1 MPFNASLPPIWR
13 EVHDLGATG
22 AGRLVCQ
29 ALLTG
34 AVSGGVIGLFRIAYT
49 RINAAVVALVG
60 PAAPTEAAAV
70 ACLFGVLCL
79 MAAAG
84 GWLLRIEPLISGSGI
99 PQVELMIA
107 GRIPPMRCLRV
118 LFAKFTGTLISLS
131 AGLSVGREGPCIQMG
146 AAVGLGVGR
155 LFREGSGPAR
165 YLVGGGVAGM
175 TAAFG
180 APLAGMLFAF
190 EEMRMVLA
198 VPLVLFCGLSALG
211 AWLVISLAFD
221 LGLVFPFRNLDALAP
236 GQWWLVAVL
245 GPACGVAGAAYNRLL
260 VGLTLWEDRLQD
272 VLGLPGAVRVLLPFL
287 CAGGL
292 LLAYPQVIAGFGPDS
307 LSFEAPSLALSA
319 LLILLLVKVAF
330 SCVSFASGVSGGLLM
345 PMLLIGLMLGGIAA
359 QLLLTHGLV
368 EGGQCGLVLTLCMAG
383 LFAATVRAPLTGS
396 ALLLEMTGAW
406 ANAPAVVAA
415 ALAAAFTA
423 NRLGSAPVY
432 DAIKRRIMKRRARAA
447 RIARAKGADA
457 VQTAGEKNG
466 GSAVTH
472 RN

>member
-22 AGRLVCQ
+22 AGRLICQ

-155 LFREGSGPAR
+155 LFR
-165 YLVGGGVAGM
+165 
-175 TAAFG
+175 
-180 APLAGMLFAF
+180 
-190 EEMRMVLA
+190 
-198 VPLVLFCGLSALG
+198 
-211 AWLVISLAFD
+211 
-221 LGLVFPFRNLDALAP
+221 
-236 GQWWLVAVL
+236 
-245 GPACGVAGAAYNRLL
+245 
-260 VGLTLWEDRLQD
+260 
-272 VLGLPGAVRVLLPFL
+272 
-287 CAGGL
+287 
-292 LLAYPQVIAGFGPDS
+292 
-307 LSFEAPSLALSA
+307 
-319 LLILLLVKVAF
+319 
-330 SCVSFASGVSGGLLM
+330 
-345 PMLLIGLMLGGIAA
+345 
-359 QLLLTHGLV
+359 
-368 EGGQCGLVLTLCMAG
+368 
-383 LFAATVRAPLTGS
+383 
-396 ALLLEMTGAW
+396 
-406 ANAPAVVAA
+406 
-415 ALAAAFTA
+415 
-423 NRLGSAPVY
+423 
-432 DAIKRRIMKRRARAA
+432 RIF
-447 RIARAKGADA
+447 
-457 VQTAGEKNG
+457 
-466 GSAVTH
+466 
-472 RN
+472 